1 MGRCRGQVFAG
12 REVRRLGVLGAVY
25 GIWLREFKVFQREK
39 SRIVSSIVTPLMWM
53 VIVGGGLGASF
64 AYGDY
69 SYQAFMFPGIVMMLA
84 LFSSVFFGL
93 YIVWDRKIDVL
104 KEVLVSPVP
113 RTAIFFGKV
122 LGGCTDVILQVCI
135 FLVIGV
141 FFAPVSAVSIVAAL
155 GIAII
160 VAIGM
165 VSVGLTIGSFFESLE
180 GFQVI
185 ISFLVFPLFFLSGA
199 LFPLE
204 PLPSWLR
211 AVSYVDP
218 LTYAVDALRSIQ
230 LGIPSAIPLVVDFAV
245 IIGFAIA
252 MVLIGTLAFRRMK

>member
-1 MGRCRGQVFAG
+1 M
-12 REVRRLGVLGAVY
+12 GVLGGVY

-39 SRIVSSIVTPLMWM
+39 SWVISSIITPLMWM
-53 VIVGGGLGASF
+53 VIVGSGLGASVKF
-64 AYGDY
+64 GDY
-69 SYQAFMFPGIVMMLA
+69 SYQSFIFPGIVMMLA
-84 LFSSVFFGL
+84 LFSSMFFGL

-122 LGGCTDVILQVCI
+122 LGGCTDVLLQVVV

-141 FFAPVSAVSIVAAL
+141 FFAPLTVASVVAAL
-155 GIAII
+155 FIAMVI
-160 VAIGM
+160 AIGM
-165 VSVGLTIGSFFESLE
+165 VSVGLAIGSFFESLE

-199 LFPLE
+199 LYPIE
-204 PLPSWLR
+204 PLPSWLK
-211 AVSYVDP
+211 AVAYIDP

-230 LGIPSAIPLVVDFAV
+230 LGLPSVIPLPVDFAV
-245 IIGFAIA
+245 IIGFAASMI
-252 MVLIGTLAFRRMK
+252 LIGTLAFKRMR

>member
-1 MGRCRGQVFAG
+1 MA
-12 REVRRLGVLGAVY
+12 GVLGGVY

-39 SRIVSSIVTPLMWM
+39 SRVISSIITPLMWM
-53 VIVGGGLGASF
+53 VIVGAGLGASV
-64 AYGDY
+64 DISST
-69 SYQAFMFPGIVMMLA
+69 SYQAFIFPGIVIMLA
-84 LFSSVFFGL
+84 LFSSMFFGL

-104 KEVLVSPVP
+104 KEILVSPVP

-122 LGGCTDVILQVCI
+122 LGGCTDVLLQVI
-135 FLVIGV
+135 VFLVIGV
-141 FFAPVSAVSIVAAL
+141 FFAPTTVVSMVAA
-155 GIAII
+155 IAIAMI

-199 LFPLE
+199 LYPINPE
-204 PLPSWLR
+204 AGLPAWLM
-211 AVSYVDP
+211 AVTYLDP

-230 LGIPSAIPLVVDFAV
+230 LGQPSAIPLPIDFAV
-245 IIGFAIA
+245 IIGFAAI
-252 MVLIGTLAFRRMK
+252 MIVVGTMAFKRMK

>member
-1 MGRCRGQVFAG
+1 MGSLQ
-12 REVRRLGVLGAVY
+12 AVY

-39 SRIVSSIVTPLMWM
+39 SRVISSLATPLLWM
-53 VIVGGGLGASF
+53 VIVGGGMGASF
-64 AYGDY
+64 SVGDIN
-69 SYQAFMFPGIVMMLA
+69 YQSFMFPGILVMLT
-84 LFSSVFFGL
+84 LFSSMFFGL
-93 YIVWDRKIDVL
+93 YIVWDKKIDVL

-122 LGGCTDVILQVCI
+122 LGGCTDVLVQVCF
-135 FLVIGV
+135 FLAIGV
-141 FFAPVSAVSIVAAL
+141 LFVPTTVVTVTAS
-155 GIAII
+155 IAIALI

-165 VSVGLTIGSFFESLE
+165 VAVGLTIGSFFESLE

-204 PLPSWLR
+204 PLPAWLR
-211 AVSYVDP
+211 AVSYLDP

-230 LGIPSAIPLVVDFAV
+230 LGAPPAMPLALDLAVITGFAV
-245 IIGFAIA
+245 A
-252 MVLIGTLAFRRMK
+252 MIFVGTIAFRRMK

>member
-1 MGRCRGQVFAG
+1 MP
-12 REVRRLGVLGAVY
+12 GVLGGIY

-39 SRIVSSIVTPLMWM
+39 SRVISSIVTPLMWM
-53 VIVGGGLGASF
+53 VIVGGGLGGSF
-64 AYGDY
+64 SPEGF

-122 LGGCTDVILQVCI
+122 LGGCTDVILQVCV

-141 FFAPVSAVSIVAAL
+141 FFAPMSAVTVVAAL
-155 GIAII
+155 GIALL

-199 LFPLE
+199 LYPLSGDKV
-204 PLPSWLR
+204 PAWLTT
-211 AVSYVDP
+211 VSYFDP

-230 LGIPSAIPLVVDFAV
+230 LGTPSAIPLPLDFAV
-245 IIGFAIA
+245 IIGFAAVMI
-252 MVLIGTLAFRRMK
+252 VVGTLAFKRMR

>member
-1 MGRCRGQVFAG
+1 MA
-12 REVRRLGVLGAVY
+12 GVLGGIY

-39 SRIVSSIVTPLMWM
+39 SRVISSIISPLMWM
-53 VIVGGGLGASF
+53 VIVGAGVGSAVDIKS
-64 AYGDY
+64 A
-69 SYQAFMFPGIVMMLA
+69 SYQAFIFPGIVIMLA
-84 LFSSVFFGL
+84 LFSSIFFGL

-122 LGGCTDVILQVCI
+122 LGGCTDVLLQVMV
-135 FLVIGV
+135 FLVIGIV
-141 FFAPVSAVSIVAAL
+141 FAPTSVVTVLAAIV
-155 GIAII
+155 IAMI

-165 VSVGLTIGSFFESLE
+165 VSLGLAIGSFFESLE

-199 LFPLE
+199 LYPINPE
-204 PLPSWLR
+204 GGLPAWLMT
-211 AVSYVDP
+211 AAYLDP

-230 LGIPSAIPLVVDFAV
+230 LGQPSAIPLPIDFAV
-245 IIGFAIA
+245 IIGFAVT
-252 MVLIGTLAFRRMK
+252 MVIVGTMAFKRMK

>member
-1 MGRCRGQVFAG
+1 V
-12 REVRRLGVLGAVY
+12 GVLGGVY

-39 SRIVSSIVTPLMWM
+39 SRVISSLATPLMWM

-64 AYGDY
+64 SAGPV
-69 SYQAFMFPGIVMMLA
+69 SYEAFMFPGIVMMLV
-84 LFSSVFFGL
+84 LFSAMFFGL

-122 LGGCTDVILQVCI
+122 LGGCTDVMVQVAV
-135 FLVIGV
+135 FLAIGV
-141 FFAPVSAVSIVAAL
+141 FFAPTTVASVAAGI
-155 GIAII
+155 GIALILAVGI
-160 VAIGM
+160 

-185 ISFLVFPLFFLSGA
+185 VSFLVFPLFFLSGA

-204 PLPSWLR
+204 SLPAWLR
-211 AVSYVDP
+211 TVTYFDP
-218 LTYAVDALRSIQ
+218 LTYAVDALRQIQ
-230 LGIPSAIPLVVDFAV
+230 LPNFYAGIPLAVDFAV
-245 IIGFAIA
+245 IIGFAAA
-252 MVLIGTLAFRRMK
+252 MVVIGTLSFRRMK

>member
-1 MGRCRGQVFAG
+1 MP
-12 REVRRLGVLGAVY
+12 GVLGGIY

-39 SRIVSSIVTPLMWM
+39 SRVISSIVTPLMWL
-53 VIVGGGLGASF
+53 VIVGGGLGGSISPVGF
-64 AYGDY
+64 

-104 KEVLVSPVP
+104 KEILVSPVP

-122 LGGCTDVILQVCI
+122 LGGCTDVILQVCV

-141 FFAPVSAVSIVAAL
+141 FFAPMSAVIVVAAL
-155 GIAII
+155 GIAML

-185 ISFLVFPLFFLSGA
+185 VSFLVFPLFFLSGA
-199 LFPLE
+199 LYPLNGGNV
-204 PLPSWLR
+204 PAWLTT
-211 AVSYVDP
+211 VSYFDP
-218 LTYAVDALRSIQ
+218 LTYGVDALRSIQ
-230 LGIPSAIPLVVDFAV
+230 LGTPSAIPLPIDFAV
-245 IIGFAIA
+245 IIGFAA
-252 MVLIGTLAFRRMK
+252 VMVVVGTLAFKRMK

>member
-1 MGRCRGQVFAG
+1 MPGI
-12 REVRRLGVLGAVY
+12 LGGIY

-39 SRIVSSIVTPLMWM
+39 SRVISSIATPLMGM
-53 VIVGGGLGASF
+53 FIVGGGIGGSINLGV
-64 AYGDY
+64 
-69 SYQAFMFPGIVMMLA
+69 SYQEFIFPGIVMMLA

-122 LGGCTDVILQVCI
+122 LGGCTDVILQICV
-135 FLVIGV
+135 FLVIAI
-141 FFAPVSAVSIVAAL
+141 FFIPNMTVVLIVSAL
-155 GIAII
+155 GIGFV

-204 PLPSWLR
+204 GQSVPGWLTT
-211 AVSYVDP
+211 VSYFDP

-230 LGIPSAIPLVVDFAV
+230 APKFAIFPLPLDLAVIVGFAV
-245 IIGFAIA
+245 A
-252 MVLIGTLAFRRMK
+252 MVAIGTLAFKRMK